1 MEDKMEETLVN
12 PVKNV
17 VLNGVG
23 DPYQIESVIHFE
35 KPPLVRAPSV
45 ILDNP
50 RYPHNVGGALRA
62 CACWG
67 LDQLWWT
74 GDRVKVEPIRGRLP
88 REERMKGYK
97 NVEMHHRQD
106 AFKCIPPGVTPICIE
121 LLPGAEPLETFEHP
135 DNAIYI
141 FGPEDGSVS
150 NEVRRYCHRFIVI
163 PTFNCL
169 NLAAA
174 VNVVLYDRFLK
185 RLWEGKEESKPI
197 YERLK
202 EHRGPYI
209 SDT

>member
-1 MEDKMEETLVN
+1 MSSNVLIN

-23 DPYQIESVIHFE
+23 DPHQIESVLHSE
-35 KPPLVRAPSV
+35 KAPEIKAPSV
-45 ILDNP
+45 MLIDP

-67 LDQLWWT
+67 LEQLWWT
-74 GDRVKVEPIRGRLP
+74 GDRVTLDYAKGERLP

-97 NVEMHHRQD
+97 HVQMHHDPGCFRR
-106 AFKCIPPGVTPICIE
+106 IPRGVTPVCVE
-121 LLPGAEPLETFEHP
+121 LLPDAEPLETFEHP
-135 DNAIYI
+135 DEAVYI
-141 FGPEDGSVS
+141 FGPEDGSVPI
-150 NEVRRYCHRFIVI
+150 EVRRYCHRFIVI

-174 VNVVLYDRFLK
+174 VNVILYDRHLK
-185 RLWEGKEESKPI
+185 RIWEGKEQAKPI

-202 EHRGPYI
+202 EHRGPLI
-209 SDT
+209 SNS